1 RTRRPSLLNSCSV
14 RRGGPRA
21 LLEEG
26 AEVGFHVQFRLDNIR
41 EYRTFDIDASVTW
54 EEGWQI
60 SDRYFQSRKDA
71 IGVEMK
77 VRPRPHVSLPSLCL
91 LRRQRSDNR
100 RSRPASRALSE
111 TTSVQFD
118 NRALLRDEYE
128 R

>member
-77 VRPRPHVSLPSLCL
+77 VMPRRHAWGSTGRPRLR
-91 LRRQRSDNR
+91 LRRWLKARASMFATRGWPR
-100 RSRPASRALSE
+100 RSRY
-111 TTSVQFD
+111 F
-118 NRALLRDEYE
+118 
-128 R
+128 

>member
-77 VRPRPHVSLPSLCL
+77 VRPRWRPYGQVPTVGATSAFVAKRGPRNHAFF
-91 LRRQRSDNR
+91 
-100 RSRPASRALSE
+100 SR
-111 TTSVQFD
+111 
-118 NRALLRDEYE
+118 Y
-128 R
+128 

>member
-1 RTRRPSLLNSCSV
+1 MWSFQPHPCPGGAGIRENGCTAESRTRRPSLLNSCSV

-77 VRPRPHVSLPSLCL
+77 VIRLGRRLVASKWVSPFGR
-91 LRRQRSDNR
+91 LRRSI
-100 RSRPASRALSE
+100 
-111 TTSVQFD
+111 T
-118 NRALLRDEYE
+118 
-128 R
+128 

>member
-77 VRPRPHVSLPSLCL
+77 VSRHERT
-91 LRRQRSDNR
+91 RRTSYPIRRVGRFWLDGDLQRVQS
-100 RSRPASRALSE
+100 PA
-111 TTSVQFD
+111 
-118 NRALLRDEYE
+118 
-128 R
+128 